1 MKIDENDKTVRYIVA
16 KAKIYAIM
24 ALLEHDGMSE
34 NSVGESSSLKFRI
47 FE

>member
-1 MKIDENDKTVRYIVA
+1 MKIDENDKSVSHILA
-16 KAKIYAIM
+16 KGKNYAIM

-47 FE
+47 DN